1 MPTRTASASPLLTPI
16 LGLHHVSAIAG
27 EPQRVLDFYTEVL
40 GLRLVKRTVNFDDP
54 GTYHLYF
61 GDEQGRPGSLLTF
74 FPWPRAR
81 RGRAGVGQ
89 ASAVAFAV
97 PAAALGW
104 WEKRLQAAAVPVER
118 LARRFGAE
126 VLRAADPDGLRLELV
141 GDAELAVA
149 PHPPWRGAAV
159 PPSRAIRGFDSVTL
173 CEQGF
178 ESTAALLRHMG
189 FRQAGEEGNR
199 FRFVLGAGGAGARC
213 DVQCSAEAPYGASGA
228 GTVHH
233 VAWRVDDDPAQRD
246 WRAHLAA
253 LRLNV
258 TPVIDRQYFRSVYF
272 REPGGVLF
280 ELATDPPGFTVDEPL
295 AELGGAL
302 RLPPWLEP
310 ERRRIEAVLP
320 PLHLHRPAA
329 AS

>member
-1 MPTRTASASPLLTPI
+1 MPPPTAPAAPVLPPI

-27 EPQRVLDFYTEVL
+27 DPQRVLDFYTEVL

-118 LARRFGAE
+118 LAPRFGAP
-126 VLRAADPDGLRLELV
+126 VLRAADPDGLRLEMV
-141 GDAELAVA
+141 GDAELADT
-149 PHPPWRGAAV
+149 PHQPWHAASV
-159 PPSRAIRGFDSVTL
+159 PPAQAIRGFDSVTL
-173 CEQGF
+173 CQQGF
-178 ESTAALLRHMG
+178 ESTAALLRLMG
-189 FRQAGEEGNR
+189 FRPAGEEANR
-199 FRFVLGAGGAGARC
+199 YRFVLGAGGAATRC
-213 DVQCSAEAPYGASGA
+213 DLQCSAEAPYGTSGA

-258 TPVIDRQYFRSVYF
+258 TPVIDREYFRSIYF

-280 ELATDPPGFTVDEPL
+280 EIATDPPGFTVDEPL
-295 AELGGAL
+295 AELGGTL

-310 ERRRIEAVLP
+310 ERQRIEAVLP
-320 PLHLHRPAA
+320 PLHAHPPVSAT
-329 AS
+329 